1 MIRGLYTSG
10 WSMLANSKQ
19 MDVVSNNLANVSTT
33 AYKKDTVILESFRD
47 ALIRRINDSPSS
59 SNPSGRLG
67 NVQLGNDVGEVF
79 TYYNQGQLTKTDNSF
94 DMAIE
99 NCDTAFFAVA
109 VPAGNEE
116 YRECYTRDGSFSL
129 NADRQLVT
137 KDGNLVM
144 GENGVITL
152 NSDEFSVQDDGSI
165 VENGQIVDRLII
177 RNFADVTTL
186 RKMGSNLVEITE
198 NTQQQEFDGVIRQ
211 GFLEQSNV
219 NSINE
224 MINMITIMRSY
235 EANQKILQAQDGTLE
250 KAVNEI
256 GVLR

>member
-19 MDVVSNNLANVSTT
+19 MDVVSNNLANVNTA
-33 AYKKDTVILESFRD
+33 AYKKDTVILESFPD
-47 ALIRRINDSPSS
+47 ALVRRVNDRSS

-79 TYYNQGQLTKTDNSF
+79 TYYNQGQLQKTDNSF

-99 NCDTAFFAVA
+99 NCNTAFFTVA
-109 VPAGNEE
+109 VPAGNGA
-116 YRECYTRDGSFSL
+116 YRECYTRDGSFTL
-129 NADRQLVT
+129 NSNRQLVT
-137 KDGNLVM
+137 KEGYPVM
-144 GENGVITL
+144 GQNGVITI
-152 NSDEFSVQDDGSI
+152 NSEDFSVSDDGSI
-165 VENGQIVDRLII
+165 VENGQIVDRLLI
-177 RNFADVTTL
+177 RNFTDATTL
-186 RKMGSNLVEITE
+186 RKMGSNLVERTE
-198 NTQQQEFDGVIRQ
+198 NTQEQQFDGIVRQ
-211 GFLEQSNV
+211 GYLEQSNV

-235 EANQKILQAQDGTLE
+235 EANQKIFQAQDGTLE

-256 GVLR
+256 GVVR